1 MVVSMN
7 YWGMLRSSLS
17 LDGSTVCVGE
27 MKRPEDNF
35 QCCIEKFGL
44 GVRGKLLILQQTGML
59 EGSVLGSMSVS

>member
-1 MVVSMN
+1 MGDVEKF
-7 YWGMLRSSLS
+7 SLIRREHS
-17 LDGSTVCVGE
+17 LCWRDETG
-27 MKRPEDNF
+27 PEDNF